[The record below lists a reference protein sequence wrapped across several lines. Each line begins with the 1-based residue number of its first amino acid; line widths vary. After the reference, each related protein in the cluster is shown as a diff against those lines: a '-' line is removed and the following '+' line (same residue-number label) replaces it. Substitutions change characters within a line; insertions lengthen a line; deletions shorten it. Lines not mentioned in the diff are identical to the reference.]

1 VDDVSRETA
10 IAGAAEHFDSGA
22 FRTDLERRV
31 RYPTESADPRRA
43 PVLRE
48 YLTGEMG
55 PALERLGFRARVV
68 DNAVSPGHP
77 FLVAH
82 RSEGAGLP
90 TVLTYGHGDVQ
101 PAHPEQWR
109 AGLDPW
115 RVVVEG
121 DRWYGRGVADNKGQ
135 HSINLAAL
143 EQALTARAGRLGYNV
158 TFLLDMG
165 EEFGSPGLT
174 ELCTGHRDALAAD
187 LLIGSD
193 GPRVAADRP
202 TVFLG
207 SRGSV
212 NVTLSLQ
219 ARAGAHHSG
228 NWGGVLSNPA
238 TVLANAVAG
247 LVDGRGRL
255 LVEALRPAGLPDAV
269 RRALADVPVDQGPDS
284 PTVDPGWGEPGLTPS
299 ERLFGWNTLE
309 VLAMTA
315 GDPDAPVNAIPP
327 SARVHCQLR
336 FVVGTDP
343 HRVADLLRE
352 HLARAGFP
360 EVQVTQDHAMAAT
373 RLDPDDPWVPWTLA
387 SLERSTGRRPAL
399 LPNIGGSLP
408 NGAFADVLGL
418 PTVWVPHSYPGCS
431 QHAPDEHLPA
441 PLVRESLQL
450 MAGLFWDLGE
460 PQAPWPPRGSA
471 GQRSA
476 PRRGG
481 AAASTS
487 P

>member
-1 VDDVSRETA
+1 MSRQTA
-10 IAGAAEHFDSGA
+10 IDRAAAHFDSGA
-22 FRTDLERRV
+22 FLDDLTRRV
-31 RYPTESADPRRA
+31 AHPTESADPERA
-43 PVLRE
+43 PALRE
-48 YLTGEMG
+48 YLTGEIV
-55 PALERLGFRARVV
+55 PAVQRLGFRAAVRE
-68 DNAVSPGHP
+68 NPVSPGHP

-82 RSEGAGLP
+82 RSEGPGRP

-135 HSINLAAL
+135 HSVNLAAL
-143 EQALTARAGRLGYNV
+143 EQTIAARGGRLGYDV
-158 TFLLDMG
+158 TLLLDMG
-165 EEFGSPGLT
+165 EESGSPGLT
-174 ELCTGHRDALAAD
+174 EFCAQHRDELAAD

-193 GPRVAADRP
+193 GPRVSVDRP

-207 SRGSV
+207 TRGSAD
-212 NVTLSLQ
+212 VTLGLQ
-219 ARAGAHHSG
+219 ARAGAQHSG
-228 NWGGVLSNPA
+228 NWGGVLANPA
-238 TVLANAVAG
+238 TVLANAVAC

-255 LVEALRPAGLPDAV
+255 LVEALRPAGVPDAV

-284 PTVDPGWGEPGLTPS
+284 PVVDPEWGEPGLTPV
-299 ERLFGWNTLE
+299 ERLLGWNTLE

-336 FVVGTDP
+336 FVVGTDGS
-343 HRVADLLRE
+343 RVADEVRA
-352 HLARAGFP
+352 HLDRAGFP
-360 EVQVTQDHAMAAT
+360 MVTVTQGHLMAAT
-373 RLDPDDPWVPWTLA
+373 RLDPEDPWVPWTLA
-387 SLERSTGRRPAL
+387 SLERTTGRRPAL

-408 NGAFADVLGL
+408 NHPFADVLGL

-450 MAGLFWDLGE
+450 MAGLWWDLGE
-460 PQAPWPPRGSA
+460 PGAPWP
-471 GQRSA
+471 
-476 PRRGG
+476 
-481 AAASTS
+481 AART
-487 P
+487 